1 MRGDEFVRAPLPA
14 ARPRAHGFPSRSSST
29 AFSAGAA
36 AAVTGLTLAC
46 RLTVATPLD
55 YKLGVKSN
63 EESSMDSRRG
73 ALGRDVG
80 AEHSPP
86 PDRRAGARRAN
97 RERPA
102 YAEER

>member
-1 MRGDEFVRAPLPA
+1 VRAPLPA

-73 ALGRDVG
+73 ALG